1 MGLDTTYLSERLRIC
16 RGAGSGVP
24 FVFRA
29 DTVADGAPL
38 ARASQQWSD
47 CVARRPLGK
56 RGAVT
61 VAAAAA
67 AAPASSLLP
76 VPRWSAVPLAV
87 AAAGLLRS
95 TGGIVTD
102 ERRREV

>member
-1 MGLDTTYLSERLRIC
+1 M
-16 RGAGSGVP
+16 
-24 FVFRA
+24 
-29 DTVADGAPL
+29 
-38 ARASQQWSD
+38 
-47 CVARRPLGK
+47 ARRPLGK

-61 VAAAAA
+61 VVVAAAAA
-67 AAPASSLLP
+67 ASSLLP
-76 VPRWSAVPLAV
+76 IPRWSAVPLAV

>member
-1 MGLDTTYLSERLRIC
+1 M
-16 RGAGSGVP
+16 
-24 FVFRA
+24 
-29 DTVADGAPL
+29 
-38 ARASQQWSD
+38 
-47 CVARRPLGK
+47 ARRPLGK

-61 VAAAAA
+61 VVVAAAAA
-67 AAPASSLLP
+67 AASSLLP
-76 VPRWSAVPLAV
+76 IPRWSAVPLAV